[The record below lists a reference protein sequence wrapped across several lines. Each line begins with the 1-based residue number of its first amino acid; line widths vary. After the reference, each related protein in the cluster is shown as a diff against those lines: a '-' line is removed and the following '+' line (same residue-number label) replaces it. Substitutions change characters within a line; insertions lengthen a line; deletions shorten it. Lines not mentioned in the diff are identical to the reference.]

1 MHNTKVFDCLL
12 VHLYEVFFGR
22 KYFGETDHS
31 NDVSITAP
39 QLDRLIVCPGP
50 VYCQVAVDKQG
61 ICSAVIEVAELSIG
75 KVEYH
80 RF

>member
-1 MHNTKVFDCLL
+1 MHGTKVFDCFL
-12 VHLYEVFFGR
+12 VLIRSVFGIGSE
-22 KYFGETDHS
+22 YFDETDHS

-50 VYCQVAVDKQG
+50 VYCQVAVDEQG
-61 ICSAVIEVAELSIG
+61 ICSAVIEVAELNIG

-80 RF
+80 